1 MIFLTVGTDLVFNRM
16 IKAVDEWAMQNPDIE
31 IIAQLGAVT
40 ATDYHPKNM
49 REKSMLSPREY
60 NQYCNDA
67 DFLIAHAGMGSIIT
81 ALSIRKPIVLM
92 PRLAKYKEH
101 RNDHQLAT
109 ASRFISREGV
119 FIAME
124 EHEIPERIEAAKQFS
139 SKSQMEAFDPFAP
152 SEFTNKISDFIS
164 NA

>member
-16 IKAVDEWAMQNPDIE
+16 IKAVDEWASVNKNIK
-31 IIAQLGAVT
+31 IIAQIGAVT
-40 ATDYHPKNM
+40 TADYHPQHM
-49 REKSMLSPREY
+49 IEKIMLSPSEY
-60 NQYCNDA
+60 KQFCSDA

-81 ALSIRKPIVLM
+81 ALTIKKPIVLI

-109 ASRFISREGV
+109 AARFISREGIFV
-119 FIAME
+119 AMDENEIA
-124 EHEIPERIEAAKQFS
+124 RTIEAAQQFAAKGKMDS
-139 SKSQMEAFDPFAP
+139 FDPFAP
-152 SEFTNKISDFIS
+152 KDFTDKLSKFIL